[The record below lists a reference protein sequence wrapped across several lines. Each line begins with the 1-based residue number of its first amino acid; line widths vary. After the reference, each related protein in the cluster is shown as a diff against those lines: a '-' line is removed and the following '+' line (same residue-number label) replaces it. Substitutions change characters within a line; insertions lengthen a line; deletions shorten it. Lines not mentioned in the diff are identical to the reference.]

1 MNVHESSIFNFM
13 NFQSSTLGYNTTV
26 VNSCMCDKNNKNKCN
41 CNITQNQK
49 MTSRYLY
56 CSGDECKKNVTCDI
70 KYIILNFEKNNE
82 IYHVYQQNEREDQ
95 VEAVIDEQ
103 VELAVRITAR
113 SERPSRNKK
122 A

>member
-1 MNVHESSIFNFM
+1 
-13 NFQSSTLGYNTTV
+13 
-26 VNSCMCDKNNKNKCN
+26 
-41 CNITQNQK
+41 

-56 CSGDECKKNVTCDI
+56 CSGDECKKNGTCDI

-95 VEAVIDEQ
+95 VEAVVNQVEAVIDEQ
-103 VELAVRITAR
+103 VELAVRIPAR

-122 A
+122 ALVVENVIPTKIPRKKK